1 MREIED
7 SRDIDA
13 ENFYRLVL
21 IVRGIAIC
29 RANNLAKFAEQY
41 TNKPMDESKSNRS
54 MMHYDTIMKQISTIK
69 KRVRY

>member
-41 TNKPMDESKSNRS
+41 TNKPMDESKSN
-54 MMHYDTIMKQISTIK
+54 
-69 KRVRY
+69 